1 MPLAATIRVLLLL
14 LLLLLRP
21 SLQQASWILHKGEAR
36 CVLLS
41 RPHSCEEGWLHAHG
55 IGSQTSRA
63 FRQAA
68 LVVHGGPTL
77 TWWHEM
83 EGCTAQ

>member
-41 RPHSCEEGWLHAHG
+41 RPHSCEGGWLRTVG
-55 IGSQTSRA
+55 GRQTNRA

-77 TWWHEM
+77 TGWHEM